1 MQLTRLAL
9 GLVGAASVA
18 APLAFSAPAQAQN
31 EQFVPGLVYRTGAYA
46 PNGIPFANGRAD
58 YFALL
63 NARDGGIN
71 GVKIVYEECETGYAT
86 DRGVECYER
95 LKGKGPTGAAAF
107 SPLSTGITFALTEKA
122 PGDKIPLLT
131 QGYGR
136 ADSVDGSV
144 FQWNFPVM
152 GTYWDA
158 ANILMQH
165 IARQAG
171 GADKLKGKRIA
182 LVYHDSPYGKE
193 PIAVLEDASKR
204 LGFKFDAMPVTHPGV
219 EQKSTWLQIRQ
230 NRPDWV
236 FLWGWGVMNS
246 TSIKEAVAVNYPR
259 DKMYGVWWS
268 GAEPD
273 VLPAGDGAKGYY
285 SLALHAAGQ
294 VAPVHKAM
302 VQYVYDKGQ
311 GAGKKEEIGE
321 VLYNRGLIDG
331 MILAEAIRTA
341 QGKFG
346 NKPLTGEQVR
356 WGFANLNITA
366 DRLKQI
372 GMDGLAQPVKVSCD
386 DHAGVHTARVQQ
398 WDGKKWN
405 FVSDTY
411 RANQEL
417 LKPMIKE
424 SADKYAKDKNLKTGC
439 VS

>member
-1 MQLTRLAL
+1 M
-9 GLVGAASVA
+9 
-18 APLAFSAPAQAQN
+18 
-31 EQFVPGLVYRTGAYA
+31 
-46 PNGIPFANGRAD
+46 
-58 YFALL
+58 
-63 NARDGGIN
+63 
-71 GVKIVYEECETGYAT
+71 
-86 DRGVECYER
+86 
-95 LKGKGPTGAAAF
+95 
-107 SPLSTGITFALTEKA
+107 
-122 PGDKIPLLT
+122 
-131 QGYGR
+131 
-136 ADSVDGSV
+136 
-144 FQWNFPVM
+144 
-152 GTYWDA
+152 
-158 ANILMQH
+158 
-165 IARQAG
+165 
-171 GADKLKGKRIA
+171 
-182 LVYHDSPYGKE
+182 
-193 PIAVLEDASKR
+193 
-204 LGFKFDAMPVTHPGV
+204 
-219 EQKSTWLQIRQ
+219 
-230 NRPDWV
+230 
-236 FLWGWGVMNS
+236 
-246 TSIKEAVAVNYPR
+246 AVNYPR